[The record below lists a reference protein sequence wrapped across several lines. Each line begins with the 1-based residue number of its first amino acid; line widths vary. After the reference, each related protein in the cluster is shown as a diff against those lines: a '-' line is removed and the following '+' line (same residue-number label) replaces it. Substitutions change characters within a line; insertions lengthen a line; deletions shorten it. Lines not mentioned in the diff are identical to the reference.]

1 MKGRKGLLSALLIFF
16 CAVFLISGFMLGR
29 EVLRR
34 RQARQEFDELA
45 RLVTQTPAPTPEP
58 SSVSTPEP
66 SGVTGEEP
74 EVTPSAEPEHKRN
87 IAALQALNSHCV
99 GWLCIPDTNI
109 NYPVMHTPD
118 AAQYYLRLN
127 FRQEYSVAGTPF
139 LDYRCTLESENLI
152 IYGHNMTDGSMF
164 ADLLRYLDGEYL
176 AAHPIIEF
184 ETARGCEYYQVR
196 EARQVDPYDGWY
208 SYGSQP
214 GDAGYLTLSTC
225 DDTGSK
231 RVIVI
236 ARRIG

>member
-1 MKGRKGLLSALLIFF
+1 MKGRKGLLNALLIFF
-16 CAVFLISGFMLGR
+16 CAVFLISAFMLGR
-29 EVLRR
+29 ELLRR

-45 RLVTQTPAPTPEP
+45 LLVTQTPQPTPAATP
-58 SSVSTPEP
+58 SP
-66 SGVTGEEP
+66 SGGAQEEP
-74 EVTPSAEPEHKRN
+74 EVTPSAEPEHKRD

-139 LDYRCTLESENLI
+139 LDYRCTPESENLI

-176 AAHPIIEF
+176 AAHPVIEF
-184 ETARGCEYYQVR
+184 ETTQGCVYYQVVDV
-196 EARQVDPYDGWY
+196 RQVDPYDGWY
-208 SYGSQP
+208 SYGSRP
-214 GDAGYLTLSTC
+214 GDTQYLTLSTC
-225 DDTGSK
+225 GETGSE
-231 RVIVI
+231 RVMVI
-236 ARRIG
+236 ARKME